1 MTRRERLENKI
12 EKRKEWAQGRKAEA
26 SRRFALADKDG
37 EAFYG
42 GQPILVG
49 HHSEKRARAL
59 QDKIHS
65 NGFAGVD
72 NLKMAKHH
80 EEKAEGLKA
89 YIDSVIFDD
98 DPDAIEQVEAR
109 IAGLEK
115 YHNFMLAVNKICKN
129 KKLDEA
135 GKIVELIKLD
145 IPEDKAGKI
154 LHPEREWQAVGFE
167 SFQLTNN
174 GAKIRRYKERLV
186 SLNARKVL
194 KERAENS
201 SGGVIIDNIWNGTRA
216 RITFSEKPSREII
229 DSLKGAGFR
238 WSKTFWIGDS
248 YKVPKQ
254 VLIMANDKN
263 EEVV

>member
-37 EAFYG
+37 EAFYV

-248 YKVPKQ
+248 DKVPK
-254 VLIMANDKN
+254 
-263 EEVV
+263 